1 MSVPNRS
8 IKLTGHKDID
18 ELLISTDS
26 LMREVDF
33 LRSEIKQVL
42 MYRPAQYKNKALYK
56 IMRRK
61 EWL

>member
-8 IKLTGHKDID
+8 LKLTGHKDID
-18 ELLISTDS
+18 ELIIITDS

-33 LRSEIKQVL
+33 LRSQINQALKPHPVQFEN
-42 MYRPAQYKNKALYK
+42 RPLNKL
-56 IMRRK
+56 MRRK